1 MDARYVVG
9 VDLGGTKILTV
20 LADLSGKVQAEIK
33 VPTKA
38 AEGPDKVID
47 RITASIAAVQQR
59 AGAYP
64 GGLLGV
70 CVGTPGPDL
79 DIENG
84 IVHFSNNLGWYNV
97 PLKAY
102 LQDKLQVPVIVEND
116 ANTAAMGEYAFGAG
130 KCTGDMVY
138 ITVSTGIGGGIII
151 GGAVYHGAAGSAGEF
166 GHMTV
171 MPGGPQCTCGKF
183 GCLEAL
189 ASGTAIAKAAAE
201 LLAGG
206 GGGAILHAAG
216 GRKEAV
222 DAKAVAAAA
231 AGGDAEAG
239 AILTGAARALG
250 IGIANI
256 INMLNP
262 PLIVLGGGVMKM
274 KELIWPTLEEE
285 LRIRTLKC
293 SLESTCIVPAAL
305 GGKAGA
311 MGTIAIALSHCRR

>member
-33 VPTKA
+33 VPTGA
-38 AEGPDKVID
+38 AEGPDKVIA
-47 RITASIAAVQQR
+47 RITATIEAVRQQ
-59 AGAYP
+59 AGVCP

-70 CVGTPGPDL
+70 GVGAPGPDL

-84 IVHFSNNLGWYNV
+84 IVHFSNNLSWYNV
-97 PLKAY
+97 PLKAH
-102 LQDKLQVPVIVEND
+102 LQEKLQVPVIIEND
-116 ANTAAMGEYAFGAG
+116 ANAAAMGEYAFGAG
-130 KCTGDMVY
+130 KCADDMVY
-138 ITVSTGIGGGIII
+138 LTVSTGIGGGIII

-171 MPGGPQCTCGKF
+171 MPNGPQCTCGKF

-206 GGGAILHAAG
+206 GGRAILQAAG
-216 GRKEAV
+216 GRREAV
-222 DAKAVAAAA
+222 DARAVAGAAA
-231 AGGDAEAG
+231 KGDAEAQ
-239 AILTGAARALG
+239 AILAGAARALG

-256 INMLNP
+256 VNTLNP
-262 PLIVLGGGVMKM
+262 PLIVLGGGVMKI
-274 KELIWPTLEEE
+274 KEMIWPTLEEE
-285 LRIRTLKC
+285 LSARALKY
-293 SLESTCIVPAAL
+293 SLQSTYIVPAAL
-305 GGKAGA
+305 GSKAGA
-311 MGTIAIALSHCRR
+311 MGAAAIALSRCR